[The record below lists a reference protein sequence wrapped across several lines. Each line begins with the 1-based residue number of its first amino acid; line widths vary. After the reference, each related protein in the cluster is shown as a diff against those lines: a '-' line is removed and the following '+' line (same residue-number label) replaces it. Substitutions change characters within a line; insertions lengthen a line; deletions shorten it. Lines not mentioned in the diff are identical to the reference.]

1 MLRKKPPIAQ
11 KDGISIPQLT
21 EFKSQ
26 IVVDVFWEVY
36 VFRHFVHI
44 QVVIYIYDFRIQ
56 LERNIHI
63 THGYFLVVD
72 VILRKLKINL
82 NKLAIQHVP

>member
-11 KDGISIPQLT
+11 KDGISNPQLT

-44 QVVIYIYDFRIQ
+44 QVVTYMISEFS
-56 LERNIHI
+56 
-63 THGYFLVVD
+63 
-72 VILRKLKINL
+72 LKETFTSLTDIF
-82 NKLAIQHVP
+82 